1 MYATLRIR
9 LALVLALLLSSATAP
24 AWAVGD
30 VNRLEAGRLQAVK
43 GIGPKMSQ
51 RIVEERQ
58 RSPFRDW
65 DDFIDRMPGVGER
78 TARKFSAQGLTV
90 NGQSFG
96 STPANART
104 PTRNSV
110 TAYAPRT
117 PPAPPPESATLRR

>member
-1 MYATLRIR
+1 MRRVMKLMLAIA
-9 LALVLALLLSSATAP
+9 LALAGTTT
-24 AWAVGD
+24 WAVGD
-30 VNRLEAGRLQAVK
+30 VNRLEAKRLQEVK

-51 RIVEERQ
+51 RIVQERQ

-65 DDFIDRMPGVGER
+65 DDFIDRVPGVGER
-78 TARKFSAQGLTV
+78 TAQKLSAQGLTV

-96 STPANART
+96 AAPVNART

>member
-1 MYATLRIR
+1 MRPVVN
-9 LALVLALLLSSATAP
+9 LVLAGALAWSSSL

-43 GIGPKMSQ
+43 GIGPKLSQ

-78 TARKFSAQGLTV
+78 TAQKFSAQGLTV

-96 STPANART
+96 PAPANART
-104 PTRNSV
+104 PTRSSV

-117 PPAPPPESATLRR
+117 PPAPPPESAALRR

>member
-1 MYATLRIR
+1 MRHVVKLMLAGA
-9 LALVLALLLSSATAP
+9 LALAGTV

-30 VNRLEAGRLQAVK
+30 VNRLEAGRLQAIK

-78 TARKFSAQGLTV
+78 TAQKFSAQGLTV

-96 STPANART
+96 SAPANART

>member
-1 MYATLRIR
+1 MRLVLKLMLAVA
-9 LALVLALLLSSATAP
+9 LALAGPLT
-24 AWAVGD
+24 WAVGD

-78 TARKFSAQGLTV
+78 TAQKLSAQGLTV
-90 NGQSFG
+90 NGQSYG
-96 STPANART
+96 PAPASART
-104 PTRNSV
+104 PPRNSV